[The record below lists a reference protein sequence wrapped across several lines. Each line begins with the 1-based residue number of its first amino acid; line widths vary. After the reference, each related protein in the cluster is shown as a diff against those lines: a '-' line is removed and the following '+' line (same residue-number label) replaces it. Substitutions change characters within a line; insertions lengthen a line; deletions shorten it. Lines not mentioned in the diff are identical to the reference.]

1 MFYVPSTGPES
12 WQSLLADPVK
22 HWATGYSARSLAH
35 CWQMANGLP
44 PEIQALLG
52 NDAKLLIGIPE
63 HKTPLPGGKR
73 DTQTDLFAL
82 LRIADKTCAA
92 AIEGKVRETF
102 GPTVGEWLTD
112 ASEGKQTRL
121 NYILDLLGLKTVP
134 DNIRYQLL
142 HRTAAAIIESERFK
156 TDEAAMIVHSFEQS
170 KLWFDDF
177 AAFTNLFDLT
187 AESEKLMTLILP
199 NGKPL
204 HLAWVT
210 GHVDFL
216 AA

>member
-1 MFYVPSTGPES
+1 MLYVPSVSPES
-12 WQSLLADPVK
+12 WQSLLADPIK
-22 HWATGYSARSLAH
+22 HWVTGYSARSLAH
-35 CWQMANGLP
+35 CWQAANGLP
-44 PEIQALLG
+44 PEIEALLG
-52 NDAKLLIGIPE
+52 SDAKLLIGIPE

-82 LRIADKTCAA
+82 LRLADKTCAA

-102 GPTVGEWLTD
+102 GPTVGEWLVD

-121 NYILDLLGLKTVP
+121 SYILDLLGLKTVP

-142 HRTAAAIIESERFK
+142 HRTAAAIESERFK

-170 KLWFDDF
+170 KLWFSDF
-177 AAFTNLFDLT
+177 AAFISLFGLN
-187 AESEKLMTLILP
+187 AESEKVITLTLP

-210 GHVDFL
+210 GHADFL